1 MSGSRFSTAL
11 PRALVFTISLALV
24 AGVIV
29 VPWLVTFSNFA
40 LLAAVLVVGSW
51 VCMATF
57 RNAQPAA
64 SLAQSIHDSEA
75 AAIKRADRL

>member
-1 MSGSRFSTAL
+1 MSGFRLSTVL
-11 PRALVFTISLALV
+11 PRVLAFSIPLALV

-40 LLAAVLVVGSW
+40 VVVAVVVVGSW
-51 VCMATF
+51 VCLATF

-75 AAIKRADRL
+75 AAIKRAGRL